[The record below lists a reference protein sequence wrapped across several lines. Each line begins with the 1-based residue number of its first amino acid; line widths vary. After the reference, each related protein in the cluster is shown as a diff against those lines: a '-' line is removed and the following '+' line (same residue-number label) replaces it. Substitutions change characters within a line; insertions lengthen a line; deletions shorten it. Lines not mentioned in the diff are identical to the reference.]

1 MTNIWLEAIRQKL
14 RFSFTGI
21 ISVEDLFDLK
31 LSNLDSIYQ
40 QLTKELQDISGKS
53 LLYDGNKE
61 EVEVLQLKIDIVKNV
76 FEIKQAEAKA
86 LEDKIAN
93 LQERQKIMRI
103 INEKEDAEL
112 SDLSIDELKDK
123 LKELE

>member
-53 LLYDGNKE
+53 LLDDGNKE
-61 EVEVLQLKIDIVKNV
+61 EVEILQLKIDIVKNV